1 MTTEISDKIYG
12 ELKETE
18 EVLNEE
24 NLSRFI
30 VDFSLSLPTRIKAL
44 SMYYKKEGGNNTVEL
59 VNKLSIMYEMSGTKL
74 IRQFLFT
81 ICENDLLEPFLQ
93 SLAARSLVSYDEKDD
108 LGYRA
113 IDIVYPRFG
122 PEIGTPYKIEF
133 VKMLMNNDNYRDKAR
148 DHFIDI
154 INDQSIDC
162 DYRYKV
168 ILSLENK
175 QESNSDVE
183 EVKSKRMLY
192 FIKQALLQFLSQGK
206 NRTLYRILAG
216 QYLLQKC
223 EITEERGMI
232 EDFLLSFSRD
242 TELDYNLRAD
252 STDVLLQLGSDVSKS
267 IAKDI
272 ILHLGI
278 GNKNVLTVYDNSQ
291 NVHTK
296 EIEDSVKDALEFLQ
310 TFELMK
316 YQGKSITVE
325 FVEKKIGDIL
335 KEEKKALG
343 VSKYEKEEKINV
355 AFNRIVMDRALYSKY
370 NCTLS
375 HILLQIWTY
384 LWGHEN
390 EKEITGRL
398 MEELYEM
405 AGTCSSGFASRLIN
419 TISGFGDFSMK
430 ISWRDQIIANLSGRL
445 NARIRD
451 MDNLTLQEKVLEE
464 MTIPSANYDL
474 RKNFLKFLRKNML
487 SIREEMYEEFK
498 KHISDTDFDL
508 YFRGAVSVYENGE

>member
-1 MTTEISDKIYG
+1 MTTEISDKLYE
-12 ELKETE
+12 ELTETE
-18 EVLNEE
+18 EILNEE
-24 NLSRFI
+24 NLSRVI

-44 SMYYKKEGGNNTVEL
+44 TMYYKKEGGNNSVEL

-74 IRQFLFT
+74 IRQFLFA
-81 ICENDLLEPFLQ
+81 ICEKDLLEPFLQ
-93 SLAARSLVSYDEKDD
+93 SLAARSLVSYDKKDE

-113 IDIVYPRFG
+113 IDIVYPRFDQK
-122 PEIGTPYKIEF
+122 IGTPYKIEF
-133 VKMLMNNDNYRDKAR
+133 VKMLMNNDNYRDKALA
-148 DHFIDI
+148 HFINI
-154 INDQSIDC
+154 INHQSIDC

-168 ILSLENK
+168 ILSLDQTDEIK
-175 QESNSDVE
+175 TDEIKSN
-183 EVKSKRMLY
+183 RMVY
-192 FIKQALLQFLSQGK
+192 FIKQAFLQFLSHEK

-223 EITEERGMI
+223 MITEERGII

-252 STDVLLQLGSDVSKS
+252 ATDVLLQLGSDVSKS

-272 ILHLGI
+272 IIHLGI
-278 GNKNVLTVYDNSQ
+278 GNKNVLTLYDNSQ

-310 TFELMK
+310 TFQLIK
-316 YQGKSITVE
+316 YHGKSITLE
-325 FVEKKIGDIL
+325 FVEKKIEDIL

-343 VSKYEKEEKINV
+343 ITKYEKEETINI
-355 AFNRIVMDRALYSKY
+355 AFNRIVMDRSLYSKY

-384 LWGHEN
+384 LSGHEN
-390 EKEITGRL
+390 ETEITHRL

-445 NARIRD
+445 NARARD

-464 MTIPSANYDL
+464 MTIPSANYHL

-487 SIREEMYEEFK
+487 SIREEMYDEFK

-508 YFRGAVSVYENGE
+508 YFRVAVSVYENGE